1 MWPVSGIEISAPAAM
16 QRRQTPIVAF
26 ETSRWSCSHGMC
38 AIQVPIIAPLI
49 AKTENVAQRGV
60 TSSRPGSDHERRHGS
75 PV

>member
-1 MWPVSGIEISAPAAM
+1 
-16 QRRQTPIVAF
+16 
-26 ETSRWSCSHGMC
+26 MC

-60 TSSRPGSDHERRHGS
+60 TPSPRRPVAASGLELRHGC